1 MKSTTRLTLAVI
13 AAILLAIPSFGQN
26 YRLSSHIL
34 DIDAGV
40 PASGVKITL
49 EKMNPDGTWSF
60 VDQKTTDENGRVKD
74 FLEKGTDDSDGIYRL
89 TYHVKP
95 YFERKGIKTFY
106 PFIEVAFEISGDKH
120 YHVPITLS
128 PFGYST
134 YRGN

>member
-49 EKMNPDGTWSF
+49 EKMNPDSTWSF

-74 FLEKGTDDSDGIYRL
+74 FLEEGTVTATVYTGSPTMSSL
-89 TYHVKP
+89 
-95 YFERKGIKTFY
+95 
-106 PFIEVAFEISGDKH
+106 ISREKASR
-120 YHVPITLS
+120 PSTRSSKSLS
-128 PFGYST
+128 K
-134 YRGN
+134 

>member
-49 EKMNPDGTWSF
+49 EKMNPDSTWSF

-74 FLEKGTDDSDGIYRL
+74 FLEEGSDDSNGIYRL

-95 YFERKGIKTFY
+95 YFKRKGIETFY

>member
-49 EKMNPDGTWSF
+49 EKMNPDSTWSF
-60 VDQKTTDENGRVKD
+60 VRPENDGR
-74 FLEKGTDDSDGIYRL
+74 
-89 TYHVKP
+89 
-95 YFERKGIKTFY
+95 ERTREGF
-106 PFIEVAFEISGDKH
+106 P
-120 YHVPITLS
+120 
-128 PFGYST
+128 
-134 YRGN
+134 

>member
-13 AAILLAIPSFGQN
+13 ATILLAIPSFGQN

-49 EKMNPDGTWSF
+49 EKMNPDSTWSF

-74 FLEKGTDDSDGIYRL
+74 FLEEGTDDSNGIYRL

-95 YFERKGIKTFY
+95 YFERKGIETFY

>member
-74 FLEKGTDDSDGIYRL
+74 FLEEGTDDSDGIYRL
-89 TYHVKP
+89 TYYVKP

>member
-1 MKSTTRLTLAVI
+1 MKHTTKLTLAVI

-49 EKMNPDGTWSF
+49 EKMNPDGTWIF

-74 FLEKGTDDSDGIYRL
+74 FLEEGTDDSNGIYRL

-95 YFERKGIKTFY
+95 YFERKGIETFY